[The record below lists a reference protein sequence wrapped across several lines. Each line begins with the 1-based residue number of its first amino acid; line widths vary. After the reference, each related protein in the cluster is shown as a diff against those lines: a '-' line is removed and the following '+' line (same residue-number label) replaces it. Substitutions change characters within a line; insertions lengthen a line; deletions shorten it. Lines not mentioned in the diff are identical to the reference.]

1 MHGASG
7 LFKID
12 IQPNRRTIMSN
23 TKTFKPSLPKSVEKY
38 IGKEWGEW
46 APGDRIS
53 VDTELAICQRPYKKQ
68 NVYKYIAKVGGL
80 DKNLFGY
87 ATAVRRKSDGKLALI
102 NGQHRI
108 NLVKILSPNTK
119 TVPAHIIDVNDE
131 DFITYGSKHFA
142 EINGVVS
149 KTLSNEELFKSRVLA
164 QDAEALNILRVI
176 QIAGVSI
183 GEVNQTSTTT
193 PVLYAGFTKCI
204 KLSEDATIRSV
215 ELLKAAFKTV
225 NDDVLH
231 GLVFLL
237 SHQTYQDLGNPN
249 TAVGKHFE
257 AWLTQAVPL
266 FHGVNDL
273 KFKKYRQGPWQK
285 GIAYGLAQSFA
296 KFQRNKGLYAPRVT
310 TMKEIWEKSFVKDSG
325 IL

>member
-1 MHGASG
+1 
-7 LFKID
+7 
-12 IQPNRRTIMSN
+12 MSN
-23 TKTFKPSLPKSVEKY
+23 NQTVNSSLPKNVAKY
-38 IGKEWGEW
+38 IGIEWGEW

-53 VDTELAICQRPYKKQ
+53 VDTELAVCQRPYKPQ

-108 NLVKILSPNTK
+108 NLVKILSPSTK
-119 TVPAHIIDVNDE
+119 TVPAHIIDVEDE
-131 DFITYGSKHFA
+131 DFVTYGSKYFA

-164 QDAEALNILRVI
+164 QDPAALDILRVM
-176 QIAGVSI
+176 QIANVSI
-183 GEVNQTSTTT
+183 GEINQSSTSK
-193 PVLYAGFTKCI
+193 PVLYATFVKCL
-204 KLSEDATIRSV
+204 KLSEVATVRGI
-215 ELLKAAFKTV
+215 ELLKAGFKTV

-237 SHQTYQDLGNPN
+237 AHEKYQDLGDRQK
-249 TAVGKHFE
+249 AIGKHFE
-257 AWLTQAVPL
+257 TWLTKAVPM
-266 FHGVNDL
+266 FHGVEDL
-273 KFKKYRQGPWQK
+273 KFKKYRQGSWQH
-285 GIAYGLAQSFA
+285 GVAYGLVQSFA
-296 KFQRNKGLYAPRVT
+296 KYQRNKGSVAPSVT
-310 TMKEIWEKSFVKDSG
+310 IMKAIWEKGFKDDSG